1 MELDT
6 LNELAAVRSDDV
18 KKSLRLENES
28 LPGWTTEK
36 TDGKSI

>member
-28 LPGWTTEK
+28 PPRLDYRKKP
-36 TDGKSI
+36 I